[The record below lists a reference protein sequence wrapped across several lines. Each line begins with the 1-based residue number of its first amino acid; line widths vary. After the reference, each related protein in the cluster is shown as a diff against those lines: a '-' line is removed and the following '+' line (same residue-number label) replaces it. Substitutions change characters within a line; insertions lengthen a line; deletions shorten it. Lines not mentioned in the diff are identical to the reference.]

1 MAQSQDYSNSR
12 DLSEGVIDHYENI
25 IFNLSDKLHPG
36 NFLLMEIKQ
45 KLGLLYGNIFPY
57 TINRYSS
64 PSRRNVSTCFPFRL
78 SRPARERKTQLC
90 QEALTSL
97 TRLESGLSSWQIAL
111 MTELAK
117 MKDPAYLQDNPDP
130 DGRRGMMA
138 KFLLQDGLLSLTN
151 CLQLCQT

>member
-1 MAQSQDYSNSR
+1 
-12 DLSEGVIDHYENI
+12 
-25 IFNLSDKLHPG
+25 
-36 NFLLMEIKQ
+36 
-45 KLGLLYGNIFPY
+45 
-57 TINRYSS
+57 
-64 PSRRNVSTCFPFRL
+64 
-78 SRPARERKTQLC
+78 
-90 QEALTSL
+90 
-97 TRLESGLSSWQIAL
+97 